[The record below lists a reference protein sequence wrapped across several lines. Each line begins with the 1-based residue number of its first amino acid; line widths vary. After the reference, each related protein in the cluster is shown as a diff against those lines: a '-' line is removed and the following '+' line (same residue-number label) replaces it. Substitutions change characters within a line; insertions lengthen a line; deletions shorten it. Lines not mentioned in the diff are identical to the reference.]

1 MTPLHRIFEIELRL
15 QTAQIGTSAVLGV
28 LAVVL
33 AATVTDGLLAV
44 LPIWAA
50 LAWYR
55 HGRTDTV
62 ERRQLRAALGLSR
75 ADAVRGRVTLIAVES
90 AGLLLCLLLGTVL
103 ARLLAH
109 RSSVLPGPTVSWSPP
124 PGVPLGVELV
134 TAATHVALVLLL
146 TAVVI
151 GGEGVTR
158 RPGRGMLLTGLVVY
172 LGIGLLVAAPLGLVL
187 AAVELDDG
195 GAWAHLLVAAGIAVC
210 AVFAALALRRRMRE
224 WIRRLDSAGAAT
236 APSGEGA
243 PT

>member
-1 MTPLHRIFEIELRL
+1 MTSLHRIFEIELRL
-15 QTAQIGTSAVLGV
+15 QAAQIGTSAVLGV

-55 HGRTDTV
+55 HGRADTV
-62 ERRQLRAALGLSR
+62 ERRQLRATLGLSR
-75 ADAVRGRVTLIAVES
+75 ADAVRGRVALIAAES

-124 PGVPLGVELV
+124 PGVPLGVELA
-134 TAATHVALVLLL
+134 TAAAHVALILLL
-146 TAVVI
+146 TAVAI

-158 RPGRGMLLTGLVVY
+158 RPGRSMLLTGLVVY
-172 LGIGLLVAAPLGLVL
+172 LGAGLLVAAPLGLVI
-187 AAVELDDG
+187 AAVELDGG
-195 GAWAHLLVAAGIAVC
+195 GAGPHLLVTAGIAAC
-210 AVFAALALRRRMRE
+210 AVLLTLVLRRRVRV
-224 WIRRLDSAGAAT
+224 WIRQLDSAGAAA
-236 APSGEGA
+236 APSGEGV